1 MEYSVTARI
10 IIKYINCA
18 TLDKIG
24 VKNMVLKGLKK
35 FTESLFGTNRV
46 SYEANMEEEPEEY
59 FEVTP
64 KKNKLDSKLT
74 IKYFLVNDY
83 GDIKNILDYVREG
96 NTIVIA
102 NIKTLKGKDITELKR
117 AIQKIKKTC
126 EAVGG
131 DIVGLEE
138 NFLLIHP
145 SDIIVSKEDLA

>member
-1 MEYSVTARI
+1 
-10 IIKYINCA
+10 
-18 TLDKIG
+18 
-24 VKNMVLKGLKK
+24 MVLKGLKK